1 MVTKSKQE
9 EYDEESDSDSDSLDL
24 ADLDI
29 DLDNIDALDINEL
42 QKKQQALLELRNK
55 KQKKLEEVR
64 ARFVL
69 YLTIANGLFSCCEN
83 KMSSSIK

>member
-1 MVTKSKQE
+1 MPIINFFWSQKSKQE

-64 ARFVL
+64 SRLIV
-69 YLTIANGLFSCCEN
+69 YI
-83 KMSSSIK
+83 

>member
-1 MVTKSKQE
+1 
-9 EYDEESDSDSDSLDL
+9 LDL

-64 ARFVL
+64 SRLVVYIF
-69 YLTIANGLFSCCEN
+69 NGS
-83 KMSSSIK
+83 